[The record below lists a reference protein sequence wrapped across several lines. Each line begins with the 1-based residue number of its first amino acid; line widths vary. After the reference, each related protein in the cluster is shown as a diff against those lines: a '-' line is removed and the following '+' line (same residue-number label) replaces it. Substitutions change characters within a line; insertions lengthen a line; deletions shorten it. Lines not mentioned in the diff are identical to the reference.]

1 MDEIMA
7 KEQQYSITKRQLTVA
22 AIVWL
27 ALPLIIF
34 LATWIRPIIG
44 WPLAL
49 AVSVSLFRS
58 MKNLEDSDTPVIYI
72 DRAFWI
78 MVVLMFLF
86 TVYTG
91 IGGLFYQ
98 GFYDHAFRNAV
109 FYDLVNYEWPV
120 VLQDPQSGEM
130 ELLCYYHAFW
140 LPAAAVAKISGS
152 LVAGNLTQTIYAFM
166 GLVLIA
172 ICVFEYLGKTRI
184 HIWILCVLALYCG
197 LDIVLFVIAFPE
209 LTQSLTLKEWYLIG
223 KDMPWYTFSAP
234 GLPDLVLYIYNQGI
248 ASLLALG
255 LLYEQRNNLKSLVL
269 FYSLMFLFAP
279 IPTTGLLPVIVYWVL
294 KHLKRAFTVENIIG
308 IFVFIVVGLYFL
320 SNNRTGSVESTSKM
334 TLMEYIWK
342 LAVFLLLSY
351 IIYFPYIW
359 KDIRNNIP
367 FWILFVTASV
377 APFFSLDGVADF
389 GVRIGIPLTVC
400 VAMMVI
406 KSLTKIAEIPR
417 YKGVALVVT
426 LFVGAISSS
435 GMYVQNIVMGYRCIV
450 SGIPLQQ
457 TSMTTVFDPEICCLR
472 DNFVADG
479 ESIFTKYLMKENE
492 ETNAQEDAVTSE
504 KK

>member
-1 MDEIMA
+1 MVRERYA
-7 KEQQYSITKRQLTVA
+7 GYITRRQLVA
-22 AIVWL
+22 VSIFWL
-27 ALPLIIF
+27 ALPLVMF
-34 LATWIRPIIG
+34 LITWIKPLVG
-44 WPLAL
+44 WPLAI
-49 AVSVSLFRS
+49 AVVVSLV
-58 MKNLEDSDTPVIYI
+58 KCVKALDNADTPVIYI
-72 DRAFWI
+72 DRHFWLMI
-78 MVVLMFLF
+78 VLVLLF
-86 TVYTG
+86 TAYSG

-120 VLQDPQSGEM
+120 VRENTDTGSL

-140 LPAAAVAKISGS
+140 LPAAALAKMTGS
-152 LVAGNLTQTIYAFM
+152 LFVGNMAQLIYAFLGFVM
-166 GLVLIA
+166 IA
-172 ICVFEYLGKTRI
+172 IYVFEYLGKIRI
-184 HIWILCVLALYCG
+184 RIWILCVLALYCG
-197 LDIVLFVIAFPE
+197 WDIVLFVIAFPE
-209 LTQSLTLKEWYLIG
+209 LTQSLTLKEWYLCG

-279 IPTTGLLPVIVYWVL
+279 IPTTGLLPATAYWVW

-308 IFVFIVVGLYFL
+308 ILVFIVVGLYFL
-320 SNNRTGSVESTSKM
+320 SNNRVGSVESTSTK

-351 IIYFPYIW
+351 VIYFPYIW

-377 APFFSLDGVADF
+377 VPFFSLDGKTDL

-406 KSLTKIAEIPR
+406 KTLTKIAELPR
-417 YKGVALVVT
+417 YKAVALVAT
-426 LFVGAISSS
+426 LFIGAISSS
-435 GMYVQNIVMGYRCIV
+435 GMYVNNVIKAYRCIC
-450 SGIPLQQ
+450 SGIPLQR
-457 TSMTTVFDPEICCLR
+457 TEMTTVFDPQVCCLR

-479 ESIFTKYLMKENE
+479 ESFFTKYLMKEVDGE
-492 ETNAQEDAVTSE
+492 EIHAPDDTFDNE